1 MGQSNIHGVEKN
13 DEGSWEILR
22 RRSDEMG
29 CVRPESPS
37 CSHMCATKS
46 ASAESSGTVSRLDW
60 VPSFF
65 YPPGRCGFSDDL
77 IPILV
82 TTLMSFGSDSKA
94 VALFESVSEPASI
107 SVALTGNMVILSLL
121 SVTVV

>member
-1 MGQSNIHGVEKN
+1 MRSSRIPKLFAHVRYKECMSKVLRNGVPI
-13 DEGSWEILR
+13 GL
-22 RRSDEMG
+22 
-29 CVRPESPS
+29 
-37 CSHMCATKS
+37 
-46 ASAESSGTVSRLDW
+46 

-65 YPPGRCGFSDDL
+65 YPPRRCGFSDDL

-82 TTLMSFGSDSKA
+82 TTLMLFGSDSKA
-94 VALFESVSEPASI
+94 VALFEPVSEPSSI